1 MKSILSL
8 FIIAVII
15 LTGCKAD
22 SESDVENKEPIKIN
36 PLDRLEQVDK
46 LLSELSKK
54 PQQFEVS
61 SNKETE
67 VSGAKGTVIHVDPNR
82 LETIDGSPLGENIQV
97 ELLEMTD
104 NSSMLLN
111 NTQTVSN
118 GQILVTG
125 GAYYLNMTSGGK
137 QLKMK
142 EGKGLEVQFPKLSE
156 DEMGLFLGERDSL
169 GQMNWIQANQPFNE
183 KKLDKPVKPKKK
195 PKKKTTDNID
205 AIFDYVDNYESTL
218 TEEELKE
225 YRQKLEEY
233 DLAKQTY
240 QAVELSSFGWINCD
254 RFMNDQS
261 PKINIELIVKND
273 SLSGARFYAIFSDIK
288 SIMTGHYYNGMEN
301 PASFKNVPK
310 GKDITIIAISV
321 KNEKPYMFETKI
333 NTSEIDKVFIDLSA
347 TSKAAIEER
356 MRSFN

>member
-22 SESDVENKEPIKIN
+22 SESEVENKEPIKIN
-36 PLDRLEQVDK
+36 PLDRLEQVDR
-46 LLSELSKK
+46 LLSELSEK
-54 PQQFEVS
+54 PQQFEVP
-61 SNKETE
+61 SNEETE

-82 LETIDGSPLGENIQV
+82 LETIDGSPLGGNIQV

-142 EGKGLEVQFPKLSE
+142 EGKGLEVEFPKLSE

-169 GQMNWIQANQPFNE
+169 GQMNWVQANQSFNE

-233 DLAKQTY
+233 ELAKQTY
-240 QAVELSSFGWINCD
+240 QAVELSNFGWINCD
-254 RFMNDQS
+254 
-261 PKINIELIVKND
+261 
-273 SLSGARFYAIFSDIK
+273 
-288 SIMTGHYYNGMEN
+288 
-301 PASFKNVPK
+301 
-310 GKDITIIAISV
+310 
-321 KNEKPYMFETKI
+321 
-333 NTSEIDKVFIDLSA
+333 KVAIDLSENTA
-347 TSKAAIEER
+347 
-356 MRSFN
+356 